1 MANRFLIVPA
11 LVALLIGCNAETAV
25 RRPSSSLESLARDG
39 SLQVPGRAQ
48 IAALPATVVPGP
60 QRLRWSMWWGE
71 NGRRWQVLV
80 NGRLVAGGDLR
91 VLSRRQQQG
100 SVALD
105 LDAPGRYEIR
115 VALCN
120 DHGCSLSGPARVQV
134 VPG

>member
-1 MANRFLIVPA
+1 MSNPLYIIPA

-25 RRPSSSLESLARDG
+25 RRPSPSLDALARDG
-39 SLQVPGRAQ
+39 SLELPGRAQ
-48 IAALPATVVPGP
+48 IAALPSTVVPGP

-80 NGRLVAGGDLR
+80 NGRLVAGGDMR

-100 SVALD
+100 SVALA
-105 LDAPGRYEIR
+105 LDTPGRYEIR

-120 DHGCSLSGPARVQV
+120 DHGCSLSGPARVEV
-134 VPG
+134 VAG

>member
-1 MANRFLIVPA
+1 MSNQLFIIPA

-25 RRPSSSLESLARDG
+25 RRPSPSLDSLARDG
-39 SLQVPGRAQ
+39 SLELPGRAQ
-48 IAALPATVVPGP
+48 IAALPSTVAPGP
-60 QRLRWSMWWGE
+60 QRVRWNMWWGE

-80 NGRLVAGGDLR
+80 NGRLAAGGDMR
-91 VLSRRQQQG
+91 VLTRRQQQG

-105 LDAPGRYEIR
+105 LDDPGRYEIR

-120 DHGCSLSGPARVQV
+120 DHGCSLSRPARVEV

>member
-25 RRPSSSLESLARDG
+25 RRPDASLEALARDG
-39 SLQVPGRAQ
+39 SLQKPGRAQ
-48 IAALPATVVPGP
+48 IAALPATVVAGP

-71 NGRRWQVLV
+71 NGRRWQLLV
-80 NGRLVAGGDLR
+80 NGRLAGGGDLR

-100 SVALD
+100 SAVLD
-105 LDAPGRYEIR
+105 LGTPGRYEIR

-120 DHGCSLSGPARVQV
+120 DHGCTLSGPARVEV
-134 VPG
+134 VAG